1 MIEPYSVAVIQAE
14 KIVTRSG
21 GDQNIRANIEKNLE
35 RYCGLIDFACG
46 GPFAG
51 KKGFNITN
59 RVKLVTFGEYA
70 ITGLHHAAET
80 GQQSLPKKEIIDKIA
95 IRIPGTE
102 TDVLAEK
109 AKQWQV
115 YIAASNLE
123 HDPEWPDFFFN
134 SGFIINPE
142 GKVVLK
148 YRKTVTNVAVAMHCS
163 VHDVMDVYKNPLT
176 GKYDPFP
183 VVDTEIGR
191 LAIFIC
197 VDLKAPE
204 IPRVYS
210 MKGADVVL
218 HLTSGM
224 SASDGRNVPMG
235 VIEAA
240 LKTRAW
246 DNAVYLVNSN
256 WGPELGAYYPRARIA
271 GWSNVFDYMGNELI
285 RADHP
290 NEQIITA
297 TIDIEA
303 CRKFREGYFRNPISL
318 IRTELYAPYY
328 SQPIYPSNTFLRDGP
343 IEELLNE
350 QQLGYF
356 KQAMGNVKKLQDFY
370 SEKEI

>member
-1 MIEPYSVAVIQAE
+1 
-14 KIVTRSG
+14 
-21 GDQNIRANIEKNLE
+21 
-35 RYCGLIDFACG
+35 
-46 GPFAG
+46 
-51 KKGFNITN
+51 
-59 RVKLVTFGEYA
+59 
-70 ITGLHHAAET
+70 
-80 GQQSLPKKEIIDKIA
+80 
-95 IRIPGTE
+95 
-102 TDVLAEK
+102 
-109 AKQWQV
+109 
-115 YIAASNLE
+115 
-123 HDPEWPDFFFN
+123 
-134 SGFIINPE
+134 
-142 GKVVLK
+142 
-148 YRKTVTNVAVAMHCS
+148 
-163 VHDVMDVYKNPLT
+163 MDVYKNPLT

-297 TIDIEA
+297 TVDIEA
-303 CRKFREGYFRNPISL
+303 CRRYREGYFRNPISL

-328 SQPIYPSNTFLRDGP
+328 NQPIYPSNTFLRDGP

-356 KQAMGNVKKLQDFY
+356 KQAMQNVKDIQDFY
-370 SEKEI
+370 SEKDV